1 VLAEVPPGPALVVAT
16 PGAEPL
22 GHYGTALLLDAA
34 ALLARPDLRAAEE
47 ALRRWMAAAAMVE
60 PAAEGGRVV
69 VVAEASLAPVQ
80 ALIRWDPAGH
90 ARAELAARTELGFPP
105 AVRMAAVDGAPETL
119 DGLEEAVNLP
129 PGAELL
135 GPVPLPAGRTEPER
149 ERERLLIRVP
159 RSQSRALAAA
169 LAALQAGRSARKL
182 PDPLRV
188 ELDLPP
194 GS

>member
-1 VLAEVPPGPALVVAT
+1 
-16 PGAEPL
+16 
-22 GHYGTALLLDAA
+22 
-34 ALLARPDLRAAEE
+34 
-47 ALRRWMAAAAMVE
+47 
-60 PAAEGGRVV
+60 
-69 VVAEASLAPVQ
+69 
-80 ALIRWDPAGH
+80 
-90 ARAELAARTELGFPP
+90 
-105 AVRMAAVDGAPETL
+105 VDGAPETL
-119 DGLEEAVNLP
+119 EGLEEAVNLP
-129 PGAELL
+129 SGAELL
-135 GPVPLPAGRTEPER
+135 GPVPLPAGRTEPDR